1 MELEL
6 SKAEIVGELLADGQ
20 ISAEE
25 AIVLLQETPKTII
38 YNIET
43 SNEKEKAVPIFER
56 MWTTTIAI

>member
-43 SNEKEKAVPIFER
+43 SNEKEKAVPIFEG